1 MYVGW
6 FIMKK
11 KRLEL
16 YRDYLLLIKYY
27 KENNNVMSREEVSNY
42 LDNQTNDRFDL
53 YVTNRNENEKA
64 KVKVLSLFR

>member
-1 MYVGW
+1 
-6 FIMKK
+6 MKK

-27 KENNNVMSREEVSNY
+27 KENNNVMSREDISNY

-53 YVTNRNENEKA
+53 YVTKRNKNEKA

>member
-1 MYVGW
+1 
-6 FIMKK
+6 MKK

>member
-1 MYVGW
+1 
-6 FIMKK
+6 MKK

-27 KENNNVMSREEVSNY
+27 KENNNIMSREDISNY

-53 YVTNRNENEKA
+53 YVTKRNKNEKA

>member
-1 MYVGW
+1 
-6 FIMKK
+6 MKK

-27 KENNNVMSREEVSNY
+27 KENYNVMSREEVSNY

-53 YVTNRNENEKA
+53 YVTKRNKRFIF
-64 KVKVLSLFR
+64 KSILW

>member
-1 MYVGW
+1 
-6 FIMKK
+6 MKK

-27 KENNNVMSREEVSNY
+27 KENYNVMSREEVSNY

-53 YVTNRNENEKA
+53 YVTKRNKNEKA

>member
-1 MYVGW
+1 
-6 FIMKK
+6 MKK

-27 KENNNVMSREEVSNY
+27 KENNNIMSREDISNY

-53 YVTNRNENEKA
+53 YVTKRNKEEKA